1 MHMHKP
7 SYYVVNLLTLY
18 RLIAVPVLL
27 FLIFNR
33 QFELFKWLLVISFL
47 TDAVD
52 GYLARKFN
60 AISKLGATL
69 DSIADDLTIG
79 VAIVGVIISKPAFI
93 KQEVVLI
100 VIMSVLYVVEIVLS
114 LMRYGKISGFHIYT
128 AKVAAVLQGIFILLF
143 FFLPQ
148 PVYILFYF
156 TAALTIIDL
165 FEEITLVFLLP
176 KWRANVKGV
185 YWVLKSR
192 RPK

>member
-1 MHMHKP
+1 MHKP

-27 FLIFNR
+27 ILTFNHR
-33 QFELFKWLLVISFL
+33 FDLFKWLLVISFL

-52 GYLARKFN
+52 GYLARKFS

-79 VAIVGVIISKPAFI
+79 VAIVGVIISNPAFI
-93 KQEVVLI
+93 KQEVILI
-100 VIMSVLYVVEIVLS
+100 VIMSVMYVAEIMLS

-128 AKVAAVLQGIFILLF
+128 AKAAAVLQGAFILLF

-156 TAALTIIDL
+156 TAAFTIIDL
-165 FEEITLVFLLP
+165 IEEITLVFLLP

-192 RPK
+192 RPR

>member
-1 MHMHKP
+1 MHKP

-27 FLIFNR
+27 FLIFNHR
-33 QFELFKWLLVISFL
+33 FELFKWLLVISFL

-79 VAIVGVIISKPAFI
+79 VAIVGVIISNRAFI
-93 KQEVVLI
+93 KQEMVLI
-100 VIMSVLYVVEIVLS
+100 IIMSVMYVAEIVLS

-128 AKVAAVLQGIFILLF
+128 AKVAAVLQGVFILLF

-156 TAALTIIDL
+156 TAVLTIIDL
-165 FEEITLVFLLP
+165 MEEITLVFLLP
-176 KWRANVKGV
+176 KWRANVKGI